1 MQEEEKNKRQEEE
14 GKTLNNRN
22 APRCSYYDFSKSGSA
37 RTEFNEHKLIQLV
50 SGCPAS
56 LPVSTRALPTI
67 DGPLRNKQSSQVCAF
82 KDLRTPTFKI
92 LSDHFIH

>member
-1 MQEEEKNKRQEEE
+1 MIINHLNLLAFVYLHAGRGEEKARREEE
-14 GKTLNNRN
+14 GKTVNNRN

-56 LPVSTRALPTI
+56 LPVSTRALPTN
-67 DGPLRNKQSSQVCAF
+67 DGPLRNKQSSR
-82 KDLRTPTFKI
+82 LRV
-92 LSDHFIH
+92 